1 MQITASMVKELRERT
16 GAGMMECKRA
26 LTESSGDM
34 EAAIELMRKSG
45 LAQADKKA
53 SRIAAEGII
62 TVSVSSD
69 RTAAALVEVNC
80 ETDFVAKGGEFKNF
94 ANQVAQ
100 RVLRDVPIEV
110 EALGQLPLTDTS
122 DRSIEE
128 ERRELVAK
136 IGENIRVRR
145 FDYRASQGGQLGVY
159 MHGGRI
165 GVLVDLQGGDPTL
178 AKDIA
183 MHVAASRPVCVSE
196 GEVPKDLLDK
206 EREIFLAQAEGSGK
220 PVNIIE
226 KMVAGRLKKFLAEI
240 TLNGQTFVKEPSKTV
255 GELLAQA
262 HANVNGFVRYEV
274 GEGLEKRTE
283 NFAEEVM
290 AQVKTSE
297 NDG

>member
-26 LTESSGDM
+26 LTESFGDM
-34 EAAIELMRKSG
+34 EAAVELMRKSG

-62 TVSVSSD
+62 AVSVSSD
-69 RTAAALVEVNC
+69 QTAAALVEVNC
-80 ETDFVAKGGEFKNF
+80 ETDFVAKGEEFKYF

-100 RVLRDVPIEV
+100 RVLKDVPLEV
-110 EALGQLPLTDTS
+110 EAVGQLPLTDTN
-122 DRSIEE
+122 DRTIEE

-145 FDYRASQGGQLGVY
+145 FDHRTSQGGQLGVY
-159 MHGGRI
+159 VHGGRI

-183 MHVAASRPVCVSE
+183 MHVAASRPVCVTE
-196 GEVPKDLLDK
+196 REVPKALLDK
-206 EREIFLAQAEGSGK
+206 EREILLAQAEGSGK
-220 PVNIIE
+220 PANIVE

-240 TLNGQTFVKEPSKTV
+240 TLNGQAFVKEPNKSV

-274 GEGLEKRTE
+274 GEGIEKRTE

-297 NDG
+297 NDD

>member
-34 EAAIELMRKSG
+34 KAAIELMRKSG

>member
-26 LTESSGDM
+26 LTESFGDM
-34 EAAIELMRKSG
+34 EAAVELMRKSG

-62 TVSVSSD
+62 AVSVSPD
-69 RTAAALVEVNC
+69 QTAAALVEVNC
-80 ETDFVAKGGEFKNF
+80 ETDFVAKGEEFKYF

-100 RVLRDVPIEV
+100 RVLKDVPLEV
-110 EALGQLPLTDTS
+110 EAVGQLPLTDTN
-122 DRSIEE
+122 DRTIEE

-145 FDYRASQGGQLGVY
+145 FDHRTSQGGQLGVY
-159 MHGGRI
+159 VHGGRI

-183 MHVAASRPVCVSE
+183 MHVAASRPVCVTE
-196 GEVPKDLLDK
+196 REVPKALLDK
-206 EREIFLAQAEGSGK
+206 EREILLAQAEGSGK
-220 PVNIIE
+220 PANIVE

-240 TLNGQTFVKEPSKTV
+240 TLNGQAFVKEPNKSV

-274 GEGLEKRTE
+274 GEGIEKRTE

-297 NDG
+297 NDD

>member
-26 LTESSGDM
+26 LTESNGDM
-34 EAAIELMRKSG
+34 EAAIALMRKSG

-62 TVSVSSD
+62 TVSVSPD
-69 RTAAALVEVNC
+69 QTAAALVEVNC
-80 ETDFVAKGGEFKNF
+80 ETDFVAKGEEFKNF
-94 ANQVAQ
+94 VHHVAQ
-100 RVLRDVPIEV
+100 RVLSDVPVEV

-128 ERRELVAK
+128 ERRELIAK

-145 FDYRASQGGQLGVY
+145 FDYRASQGGHLGVY
-159 MHGGRI
+159 VHGGRI
-165 GVLVDLQGGDPTL
+165 GVLVDLQGGDATL

-183 MHVAASRPVCVSE
+183 MHVAASRPVCVTE

-206 EREIFLAQAEGSGK
+206 EREILLAQAEGSGK
-220 PVNIIE
+220 PANIIE

-240 TLNGQTFVKEPSKTV
+240 TLNGQAFVKEPDKSV

-262 HANVNGFVRYEV
+262 HANVNEFVRYEV
-274 GEGLEKRTE
+274 GEGLEKRGE

-297 NDG
+297 NNG

>member
-34 EAAIELMRKSG
+34 EAAVELMRKSG

-80 ETDFVAKGGEFKNF
+80 ETDFVAKGEEFKNF
-94 ANQVAQ
+94 AHQVAQ
-100 RVLRDVPIEV
+100 RVLRDVPVEV
-110 EALGQLPLTDTS
+110 EALGQLPLTDTN

-159 MHGGRI
+159 VHGGRI

-183 MHVAASRPVCVSE
+183 MHVAASRPVCVTE
-196 GEVPKDLLDK
+196 GEVPKDLLEK

-220 PVNIIE
+220 PANIIE

-240 TLNGQTFVKEPSKTV
+240 TLNGQAFVKEPNKTV

-262 HANVNGFVRYEV
+262 HANVKGFVRYEV